1 MMADDVLAPETQRSI
16 RPKSPHIAPW
26 FMCSIGT
33 MIFLIMIITPL
44 AITIMLSF
52 NRYDPDLGAIAGTF
66 TLDNF
71 TGIFADP
78 WYWEIFGRT
87 IWVSFLVTL
96 LCAMIAIPEAMI
108 LNRMARGWRSIMLV
122 VILSPLLISVVIRS
136 FGWSLLLADN
146 GLINRCLEF
155 FGIPAVTMLYQQTA
169 VIIALV
175 HVMMPFMLI
184 PLWTTIQKM
193 DPEVENAALSL
204 NASRWSTFYKVLLP
218 QMTPGILS
226 GSLIVFALSASSF
239 VIPGILGGRRFK
251 VVATLI
257 YDQYLRELN
266 WPTGAALA
274 LILLLANMLII
285 VNFNRLLQRRYKR
298 KLED

>member
-1 MMADDVLAPETQRSI
+1 MMADNALTTSSAKNLS
-16 RPKSPHIAPW
+16 PKSPHITPW
-26 FMCSIGT
+26 FLCSIGT

-44 AITIMLSF
+44 VITVLLSF
-52 NRYDPDLGAIAGTF
+52 NRYDPNLGAIAGTF
-66 TLDNF
+66 TFANF
-71 TGIFADP
+71 SDIFSDS

-87 IWVSFLVTL
+87 VWVSFLVTL
-96 LCAMIAIPEAMI
+96 LCAIIAIPEAMI
-108 LNRMARGWRSIMLV
+108 LNRMDRVWRSIMLV

-146 GLINRCLEF
+146 GLVNRCLEF
-155 FGIPAVTMLYQQTA
+155 FGIPTVTMLYQQTA

-204 NASRWSTFYKVLLP
+204 NASRFKTFYRVLLP

-226 GSLIVFALSASSF
+226 GCLIVFALSASSF

-257 YDQYLRELN
+257 YDQYLSELN
-266 WPTGAALA
+266 WPSGAALA
-274 LILLLANMLII
+274 LILLLANVLII
-285 VNFNRLLQRRYKR
+285 VNFNRLLQRTYKA

>member
-1 MMADDVLAPETQRSI
+1 MTETTLPPTASGTKY
-16 RPKSPHIAPW
+16 PTSPHIAPW
-26 FMCSIGT
+26 FMCSLGT
-33 MIFLIMIITPL
+33 IIFLIMIVTPL
-44 AITIMLSF
+44 TITILLSF
-52 NRYDPDLGAIAGTF
+52 NHYDPDLGAIPNTF

-71 TGIFADP
+71 IDIFNDS

-87 IWVSFLVTL
+87 IWVSFLVTI
-96 LCAMIAIPEAMI
+96 LCAAIAIPEAMI
-108 LNRMARGWRSIMLV
+108 LNRMGKTWRSLMLV
-122 VILSPLLISVVIRS
+122 IILSPLLVSVVIRS

-146 GLINRCLEF
+146 GLINNFLAF
-155 FGIPAVTMLYQQTA
+155 FNISPLTMLYRQPA
-169 VIIALV
+169 VVIALV

-204 NASRWSTFYKVLLP
+204 NASRWNTFRQVLLP
-218 QMTPGILS
+218 QMIPGILS

-257 YDQYLRELN
+257 YDQYLNELN

-274 LILLLANMLII
+274 LILLIANMLII
-285 VNFNRLLQRRYKR
+285 VNFNRLLQRHYKR

>member
-1 MMADDVLAPETQRSI
+1 MIADNVLVKNTEQTI
-16 RPKSPHIAPW
+16 RPKPPHIAPW
-26 FMCSIGT
+26 FMCSFGT
-33 MIFLIMIITPL
+33 MIFIIMIITPL

-52 NRYDPDLGAIAGTF
+52 NRYDPDIGAIAGTF

-71 TGIFADP
+71 TSIFADT

-87 IWVSFLVTL
+87 IWVSFLVTI
-96 LCAMIAIPEAMI
+96 LCAIIAIPEAMI
-108 LNRMARGWRSIMLV
+108 LNRMARNWRSIMLI

-146 GLINRCLEF
+146 GLINRSLEF
-155 FGIPAVTMLYQQTA
+155 FGIPAITMLYQQTA

-204 NASRWSTFYKVLLP
+204 SASRWSTFHKVLLP

>member
-1 MMADDVLAPETQRSI
+1 MTETTLPPALNSTQYSRSPYI
-16 RPKSPHIAPW
+16 TPW
-26 FMCSIGT
+26 FMCSLGT
-33 MIFLIMIITPL
+33 IIFLIMVVTPL
-44 AITIMLSF
+44 TITILLSF
-52 NRYDPDLGAIAGTF
+52 NHYDPDLGAIPNTF

-71 TGIFADP
+71 IDVVNDS

-87 IWVSFLVTL
+87 IWVSFLVTI
-96 LCAMIAIPEAMI
+96 LCAAIAIPEAMI
-108 LNRMARGWRSIMLV
+108 LNRMSKNWRSLMLV
-122 VILSPLLISVVIRS
+122 IILSPLLVSVVIRS

-146 GLINRCLEF
+146 GLVNHFLAF
-155 FGIPAVTMLYQQTA
+155 FHISSITMLYRQTA

-204 NASRWSTFYKVLLP
+204 KASRWNTFKQVLLP
-218 QMTPGILS
+218 QMIPGILS

-257 YDQYLRELN
+257 YDQYLNELN

-274 LILLLANMLII
+274 LILLVANMLII
-285 VNFNRLLQRRYKR
+285 VNFNRLLQRHYKR